1 MSKTMRHSRA
11 DIDRIV
17 ETYIDGIIERVT
29 SEPTAESIRNGIE
42 HTRKGSERLRKL
54 ELSEEDSRH
63 ISLLYG
69 AFTNLRIALE
79 ALGEGRKYDFIQKVG
94 KTVDLI
100 KDYIRR
106 VTE

>member
-1 MSKTMRHSRA
+1 MKQGRG
-11 DIDRIV
+11 DIERIV
-17 ETYIDGIIERVT
+17 ETYVDGIIERVT
-29 SEPTAESIRNGIE
+29 NEPTPESIRRGVK
-42 HTRKGSERLRKL
+42 HTRKGSEELRKL

-79 ALGEGRKYDFIQKVG
+79 ALAEGRTYDFLQKME

-100 KDYIRR
+100 KNYERR
-106 VTE
+106 MQE